1 MADESDSVHDKVSKI
16 TRAGIKADDMLD
28 MYKTWAE
35 VYDKDMESDGYTG
48 YRKVVRVL
56 AESQGERRDIRVLDV
71 AAGTGLC
78 GQELSKLGFSNI
90 DALDASQD
98 MLDVAKTKNVYKN
111 FIKEFLGTN
120 QLDIDADSYDA
131 VIGSGLF
138 ANGHVKPDCLEQLI
152 RIVKPGGM
160 ICLAVREERLRTNE
174 DCKDLKPRMTAL
186 QSEGLWERVFHE
198 TFPGYSTGLDGV
210 VYLYKVL

>member
-1 MADESDSVHDKVSKI
+1 MADESDSVHDKVSQI

-35 VYDKDMESDGYTG
+35 VYDK
-48 YRKVVRVL
+48 
-56 AESQGERRDIRVLDV
+56 
-71 AAGTGLC
+71 
-78 GQELSKLGFSNI
+78 LSKLGFSNI

-111 FIKEFLGTN
+111 FIKELLGTN

-174 DCKDLKPRMTAL
+174 DCKDLEPRMTAL

>member
-1 MADESDSVHDKVSKI
+1 MADESDSVHDKVSQI

-48 YRKVVRVL
+48 YRKVARVL

-111 FIKEFLGTN
+111 FIKELLGTN

-131 VIGSGLF
+131 VIDRQWSVC
-138 ANGHVKPDCLEQLI
+138 HVKPDCLEQLI
-152 RIVKPGGM
+152 RIVKP
-160 ICLAVREERLRTNE
+160 VREERLRTNE
-174 DCKDLKPRMTAL
+174 DCKDLEPRMTAL